1 MKILTLGSLLED
13 DLVMILKSHESL
25 STALNT
31 ISSWGVTNEMEY
43 GIDKCGIPGFEEGAI
58 D

>member
-1 MKILTLGSLLED
+1 MKILTVGSLFAD

-25 STALNT
+25 SAALNT

-43 GIDKCGIPGFEEGAI
+43 GINKCGIRDSEKEQ
-58 D
+58 